1 MGLQIVGR
9 SCRLTFLME
18 VVGNAYQLAYRPETS
33 LDALDNKRLVRCQ
46 PIYKQ
51 NIKSSRKLQRS
62 EKLIH
67 VQQLVER
74 DNWVNCTTFRQQIA
88 MKKKKKLSLNAVDTK
103 VMLFFCW
110 MVLLAMPKHLKNTIK
125 KGNRILWQKS
135 NVQNVAKL
143 LN

>member
-88 MKKKKKLSLNAVDTK
+88 LLLV
-103 VMLFFCW
+103 FCYQEAGQF
-110 MVLLAMPKHLKNTIK
+110 ME
-125 KGNRILWQKS
+125 
-135 NVQNVAKL
+135 L
-143 LN
+143 LNSLIVIPTQ